1 MRIGIVGAGVVGTS
15 LGKAL
20 MTAGHAVMFS
30 SRDPSSAKMQTLAA
44 ETGAAVGTVAETVA
58 FGEVVAIAMS
68 WDAIPDAVRE
78 GGDWSGKIIIDANN
92 RFGPSASGKSAAE
105 DLADL
110 TGGRVVKAFNTI
122 GAEHYTHP
130 RLGGEAASMLVAGDD
145 AEAKAVVVQLAAA
158 MGFEP
163 VDAGDLAAAR
173 HLENLAALWVHL
185 AYGTPNGRNIAFR
198 LLRG

>member
-1 MRIGIVGAGVVGTS
+1 MQIGIVGAGPVGTS

-20 MTAGHAVMFS
+20 QAAGHTIMFS
-30 SRDPSSAKMQTLAA
+30 SRDPQSAKMQALAA
-44 ETGAAVGTVAETVA
+44 QTGAAVGTVAQTVA
-58 FGEVVAIAMS
+58 FGEVVALAMG

-78 GGDWSGKIIIDANN
+78 GGDWSGKILIDANN

-105 DLADL
+105 DLAAL
-110 TGGRVVKAFNTI
+110 TGARVVKAFNTI
-122 GAEHYTHP
+122 GAEHYKQP
-130 RLGGEAASMLVAGDD
+130 RMGGEAASMLVAGDD
-145 AEAKAVVVQLAAA
+145 GAAKAVVMQLAAQ

-173 HLENLAALWVHL
+173 HVENLAALWVHL
-185 AYGTPNGRNIAFR
+185 AFRTPLGRNIAFR